1 MKTKF
6 VLTAL
11 AATSMVLG
19 LAENAHASY
28 HGSASCQ
35 HHGLVTDVAMAE
47 RVGSEGLGFDGLRLH
62 VNKAKT
68 DIMYKEKDGSIDYG
82 NPEGGQTAL
91 FDDGQGHQVKFTV
104 LKKKLI
110 YDHSTQGACSIEDD
124 VKSEATMKMEI
135 ISATGTA
142 SGTLTFS
149 CERQGFN
156 AQMDISCRDKE

>member
-6 VLTAL
+6 AFTAFAIACTL
-11 AATSMVLG
+11 LG
-19 LAENAHASY
+19 LSKTVLASY

-35 HHGLVTDVAMAE
+35 HNGVVTDVAMTE

-62 VNKAKT
+62 INKSKK
-68 DIMYKEKDGSIDYG
+68 DIFYKEKNASIEYG
-82 NPEGGQTAL
+82 NPSVGQTAV

-104 LKKKLI
+104 MSKKLI
-110 YDHSTQGACSIEDD
+110 YDHSSEGKCSIEDD

-142 SGTLTFS
+142 SGTLKFS

-156 AQMDISCRDKE
+156 AQMDISCRDQE